1 MEDFLKSTSVLISLP
16 TLLYVGAAH
25 RRNRLELLKDLQGAM
40 STQLE
45 NFLTIPYEFLSI
57 FICVGYGLAYHFAKG
72 SEDEDGE
79 RSDSLGKALLVG
91 AITGL
96 LFSLTGR
103 FGMDLPVKMFRFPRE
118 RAHMVH
124 IVAPPVYVA
133 IFVYVFFL
141 MNFS

>member
-57 FICVGYGLAYHFAKG
+57 FICVGYGLA
-72 SEDEDGE
+72 
-79 RSDSLGKALLVG
+79 
-91 AITGL
+91 
-96 LFSLTGR
+96 
-103 FGMDLPVKMFRFPRE
+103 
-118 RAHMVH
+118 
-124 IVAPPVYVA
+124 
-133 IFVYVFFL
+133 
-141 MNFS
+141 